1 MQEADG
7 KVSWIQTVTEGA
19 GALGYQLPGGAF
31 VVRYLSSDED
41 VREAEQWLRKKLAA
55 GEVDADSA
63 YLTRWNQDKEAVDF
77 VIGAFRDVESHD

>member
-1 MQEADG
+1 
-7 KVSWIQTVTEGA
+7 
-19 GALGYQLPGGAF
+19 
-31 VVRYLSSDED
+31 
-41 VREAEQWLRKKLAA
+41 LAA